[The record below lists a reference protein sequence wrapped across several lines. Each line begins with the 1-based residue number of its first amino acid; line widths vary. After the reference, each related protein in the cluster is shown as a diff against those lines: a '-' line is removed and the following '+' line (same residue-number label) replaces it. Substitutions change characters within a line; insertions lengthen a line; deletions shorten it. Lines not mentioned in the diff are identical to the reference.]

1 MSPSPGKAQV
11 RVAGPSLASPPY
23 GPPRR
28 LLSRGRAPGIRQG
41 AQVSRQAAKVKQKT
55 LLERFSYAIF
65 CLVCSPWGW
74 RGNTSL
80 NNS

>member
-28 LLSRGRAPGIRQG
+28 LLSRGESAGHSSGGSGVPTSCEGETENSPG
-41 AQVSRQAAKVKQKT
+41 
-55 LLERFSYAIF
+55 AIF
-65 CLVCSPWGW
+65 LCDLLSRVFPLGME
-74 RGNTSL
+74 RKHFPE
-80 NNS
+80 